1 MQSFNRTSWHATG
14 AAQNAEARAMANT
27 GRGGDGSSSPPGLH
41 MRGPQ
46 LNPQRDPRWGRN
58 AESPGED
65 AWLNGVY
72 GSQLVRGG
80 QGATVDGTY
89 GRFRKAINEMKH
101 FTACKN
107 PRWNGTLMTRWL

>member
-1 MQSFNRTSWHATG
+1 MGEEPAPTSP
-14 AAQNAEARAMANT
+14 NI
-27 GRGGDGSSSPPGLH
+27 LH
-41 MRGPQ
+41 SA
-46 LNPQRDPRWGRN
+46 DRWASAPLQGRN

-89 GRFRKAINEMKH
+89 GKFRKAINEMKH

-107 PRWNGTLMTRWL
+107 PPMEL